1 VYAHLCLVLRSGLSS
16 RRSVDVNGGE
26 RCCGEFP
33 SALDH
38 IVGAGGC
45 PVIFWVLRS
54 ENRWTRFLWMESM
67 SLLRVRTVFVSSFD
81 NLPCVEPKKIFD
93 GSRCVR
99 RRRRGL
105 LLPRQHQERE
115 TRRATRPSVL

>member
-81 NLPCVEPKKIFD
+81 NLPCVEPKKNIRWITLCTEAQAWFI
-93 GSRCVR
+93 
-99 RRRRGL
+99 
-105 LLPRQHQERE
+105 
-115 TRRATRPSVL
+115 ATTTTSGKGDAEGDSS